1 MKTGNK
7 FILHPSS
14 FILALPL
21 AVYFALALPQLTLPG
36 LHNDEA
42 AEAGLPAGQILDGQ
56 PISAFRDAGLPL
68 GGRTYPLM
76 VQDYIGA
83 LNVYL
88 VLPFFA
94 LLGPT
99 VAALR
104 LYTVLAGA
112 LTLLC
117 AYGFA
122 RRAFGTRPAFIATL
136 LLAASPS
143 FVFWQRQG
151 VLVMSLTA
159 ALAVACLWAGA
170 IWAQSNAKTAWRWAA
185 LLGLLC
191 GAGVYAKLLFVWI
204 IGGVAGALAL
214 INLLGLL
221 WQGVMEPRRRQ
232 GTRDT
237 KYSFF
242 FSSWPSSLRAFVVSI
257 GRSRKSSNRLRVSR
271 SAKTATK
278 VATTGRFHDLLSIPL
293 ARLFPRTPT
302 LPDLLAFTVGLLVGL
317 IPLIIYNLQT
327 GGTLVSVGGNLGT
340 SFYGV
345 NNADFFANLRGR
357 WDQFQ
362 AVTEGRDH
370 LWYLGGSFGNGGWQT
385 ALRLAAL
392 VIVGR
397 AAFRRQRSR
406 APVAILLTLAF
417 GVAQS
422 AFTVSGLFP
431 THFAIFAPLWPLVVA
446 LAAET
451 IFNPFYEPMFMRL
464 SGPPLSAF
472 GVQHG
477 RIGFVSMGMAVLA
490 VGLGGLFARD
500 VTVTLDYH
508 RALQQS
514 GGLGPHSD
522 AVYRLTDFLKDAAA
536 PVAAMDWGFA
546 PQVRMLTS
554 GGVSP
559 VEVFG
564 YSWDADAGFADRA
577 SAALDDPATLF
588 VFHVSQETIFPRRA
602 AFEALVAQ
610 RGARIEPVTI
620 ISRRD
625 GAPIFEVVR
634 VETLKH

>member
-21 AVYFALALPQLTLPG
+21 AVYFALALPRLTLPG

-68 GGRTYPLM
+68 GGRIYPLM

-99 VAALR
+99 VVALR
-104 LYTVLAGA
+104 LYTVLVGA

-117 AYGFA
+117 TYGFA
-122 RRAFGTRPAFIATL
+122 RRAFGTRPAFIAAL

-143 FVFWQRQG
+143 FIFWQRQG

-159 ALAVACLWAGA
+159 ALAMACLWAGA

-204 IGGVAGALAL
+204 IGGVAGALAV
-214 INLLGLL
+214 INLPIVIRYLF
-221 WQGVMEPRRRQ
+221 QNIKPH
-232 GTRDT
+232 TPT
-237 KYSFF
+237 
-242 FSSWPSSLRAFVVSI
+242 PP
-257 GRSRKSSNRLRVSR
+257 
-271 SAKTATK
+271 
-278 VATTGRFHDLLSIPL
+278 H
-293 ARLFPRTPT
+293 LFPHTPT
-302 LPDLLAFTVGLLVGL
+302 LPDVFSFTAGLLVGL
-317 IPLIIYNLQT
+317 SPLIIYNLQT
-327 GGTLVSVGGNLGT
+327 GGTLASVGGNLGT

-446 LAAET
+446 LACET

-472 GVQHG
+472 GVQRG

-522 AVYRLTDFLKDAAA
+522 AVYRLTDFLKEAAA

-546 PQVRMLTS
+546 PQVRMLTR

-564 YSWDADAGFADRA
+564 YSWEADAGFADRV

-602 AFEALVAQ
+602 AFEALVVQ

-625 GAPIFEVVR
+625 GAPVFEVVR
-634 VETLKH
+634 LNR

>member
-1 MKTGNK
+1 MTRILRLRSATNTRNSAQDACLTSAVSSYDSRKH

-14 FILALPL
+14 FLLALPL
-21 AVYFALALPQLTLPG
+21 AVYFALAFPRLTLPG

-83 LNVYL
+83 LNVYF

-99 VAALR
+99 VVALR
-104 LYTVLAGA
+104 LYTVLVGA

-117 AYGFA
+117 TYGFA
-122 RRAFGTRPAFIATL
+122 RRAFGARPAFIAAL

-159 ALAVACLWAGA
+159 ALAMACLWAGA

-214 INLLGLL
+214 VNLLGLL
-221 WQGVMEPRRRQ
+221 WQGVVEPRRRQ

-237 KYSFF
+237 KYSYF
-242 FSSWPSSLRAFVVSI
+242 FSSWSSSLRAFVVSI
-257 GRSRKSSNRLRVSR
+257 PS
-271 SAKTATK
+271 
-278 VATTGRFHDLLSIPL
+278 
-293 ARLFPRTPT
+293 ARLFPRTPKIA
-302 LPDLLAFTVGLLVGL
+302 DLAAFTVGLLVGL
-317 IPLIIYNLQT
+317 IPLILYNLQT
-327 GGTLVSVGGNLGT
+327 GGTLASVGGNLGT

-397 AAFRRQRSR
+397 AAFRRRRSR

-522 AVYRLTDFLKDAAA
+522 AVYRLADFLKDAAA

-546 PQVRMLTS
+546 PQVHMLTR

-564 YSWDADAGFADRA
+564 YSWDADAGFADRV
-577 SAALDDPATLF
+577 STALDDPATLF

-610 RGARIEPVTI
+610 RGGRIEPVTI

-625 GAPIFEVVR
+625 GAPVFEVVR
-634 VETLKH
+634 VQR